1 MLAID
6 AGAVRGDRAEAGC
19 TEPLA
24 AILPRLRA
32 EGVRPVS
39 SNGVLGD
46 PAGASAEEGRALLD
60 EMTAALA
67 DAVERWRPGREGGR

>member
-6 AGAVRGDRAEAGC
+6 PGVVRLDRAEAGC
-19 TEPLA
+19 TEPIGELM
-24 AILPRLRA
+24 PRLHA

-46 PAGASAEEGRALLD
+46 PAGANADEGRALLN
-60 EMTAALA
+60 ELVTRL
-67 DAVERWRPGREGGR
+67 VGPVSSRWPAP

>member
-6 AGAVRGDRAEAGC
+6 ADAVHPELAEAGC
-19 TEPLA
+19 TEPLDA
-24 AILPRLRA
+24 LLPRLHA

-46 PAGASAEEGRALLD
+46 PTGASAEEGRALLD
-60 EMTAALA
+60 ALVADLAAS
-67 DAVERWRPGREGGR
+67 VTQRWSTS